1 MDRFSK
7 YNPKSTFLFFL
18 CVILLTIIIMH
29 PVYLAL
35 SLLSGFIYK
44 LILQRKKAF
53 SYLFKFI
60 LPLILFISVF
70 NFIFAHYGD
79 TVLFAFRNI
88 YFTFESLFYGFCQG
102 MMVAGVIVWFSDY
115 SIVITSERFL
125 SVFGKIAPNTAMIF
139 SSVLSFIPRME
150 KNYREIRDARKL
162 LDEKNG
168 KFKSALNVFS
178 SVITMTLED
187 TISLGDSMK
196 ARGFSSKRKVYSKYR
211 FNAKDF
217 LLLFISLSI
226 FIVLCIFKITSSL
239 TFIFELVTEMGDL
252 LLLPLVLHSLLV
264 FLPVII
270 DFWEDI
276 KWRTLKRK
284 I

>member
-18 CVILLTIIIMH
+18 WIILLTIIIMH
-29 PVYLAL
+29 PVYLAV
-35 SLLSGFIYK
+35 SLFSGFSYK
-44 LILQRKKAF
+44 LVLQGKKAF

-60 LPLILFISVF
+60 LPLVLFISVF

-79 TVLFAFRNI
+79 TILFMLNDI

-102 MMVAGVIVWFSDY
+102 LMVAGVIIWFSNY
-115 SIVITSERFL
+115 SVVVTSERFL
-125 SVFGKIAPNTAMIF
+125 SVFGKTAPNLALVF
-139 SSVLSFIPRME
+139 SSVLSFMPRLE

-162 LDEKNG
+162 VDDNSS

-178 SVITMTLED
+178 AVVTMSLEES
-187 TISLGDSMK
+187 ISLGDSMK
-196 ARGFSSKRKVYSKYR
+196 ARGFSSNRRVYSKYR
-211 FNAKDF
+211 FNVKDF
-217 LLLFISLSI
+217 LLLVFS
-226 FIVLCIFKITSSL
+226 FIVFVVMCAYKISHRL
-239 TFIFELVTEMGDL
+239 TFIFEPVIEMDVIMP
-252 LLLPLVLHSLLV
+252 LPVILFSLLA

-270 DFWEDI
+270 DFSEDI
-276 KWRTLKRK
+276 KWRILKQK